1 MPPLVARDTVD
12 ADRHIITAQS
22 RTPTALDSN
31 SIYSTRGLK
40 AHGRNVMNSKSKSSK
55 KEKKTSLFTY
65 TQQQQ
70 KTRFAVCIESRAIS
84 VINIGDCIKTD
95 FTKQRSSKLNGRVRA
110 ALSVSR
116 KARSKVRDAVE
127 SGHGI
132 FSIFKNHRITMSM
145 TAPECRKLNKQRDC
159 HSSGGGVEGK
169 SGEGSNTNVC

>member
-1 MPPLVARDTVD
+1 VCRRHSAPSDGPVSERYMPPLVARDTVD
-12 ADRHIITAQS
+12 ADRHITTAQS

-40 AHGRNVMNSKSKSSK
+40 AHGRNVMNSKSSG

-116 KARSKVRDAVE
+116 KER
-127 SGHGI
+127 
-132 FSIFKNHRITMSM
+132 
-145 TAPECRKLNKQRDC
+145 
-159 HSSGGGVEGK
+159 
-169 SGEGSNTNVC
+169 